1 MNVATIYLLLATR
14 MFGIEAAQFT
24 QLKCFQFRYKLGQQ
38 RCKPKKGFKGDLV
51 PCYNLCNKK
60 LVKFE
65 DCNKYPANMHCC
77 VHDCR
82 CVMKGAG
89 FVEIPQN
96 YTLSLDDEK
105 ISQWMKT
112 GVEDGCEPKNKYPL
126 SAKMTESENTKT
138 NLELPIHK
146 QDIDAIIQDVQTTAT
161 ATGSSDNKETRNSS
175 IASQEGTSKTP
186 EEKGPDKTTTANTVQ
201 SRTGTKTETVKTPA
215 AKCATKKHF
224 LSRIARKMT
233 GIFKQMGVGWEMK
246 VDDGCN

>member
-1 MNVATIYLLLATR
+1 MNVVTICLLLASI

-96 YTLSLDDEK
+96 YTISLDDEK

-112 GVEDGCEPKNKYPL
+112 EVEEGCEPKNKYPS

-138 NLELPIHK
+138 NLKLPIHK
-146 QDIDAIIQDVQTTAT
+146 QDKDAIIQDVQTTAT
-161 ATGSSDNKETRNSS
+161 AIGSSDNKETRNSS
-175 IASQEGTSKTP
+175 IANQEELQTH
-186 EEKGPDKTTTANTVQ
+186 Q
-201 SRTGTKTETVKTPA
+201 
-215 AKCATKKHF
+215 KKK
-224 LSRIARKMT
+224 AQM
-233 GIFKQMGVGWEMK
+233 KQLPQILYKAERAQK
-246 VDDGCN
+246 QRQ